1 MFKRTNV
8 KILGIIENMTS
19 FTSDDGVE
27 HFIFGKDGG
36 KNIASKFNLELLGQI
51 SINKDIGNSC
61 ETGMPYMESIKEKSD
76 YKVFLEITKKI
87 EELLI

>member
-19 FTSDDGVE
+19 FTSDDGVK

-36 KNIASKFNLELLGQI
+36 KNIAEKFNVEFLGSI
-51 SINKDIGNSC
+51 SISLKLREGSDAGEPITEIYQNDNISNIFKDIA
-61 ETGMPYMESIKEKSD
+61 
-76 YKVFLEITKKI
+76 KKI
-87 EELLI
+87 IKLS